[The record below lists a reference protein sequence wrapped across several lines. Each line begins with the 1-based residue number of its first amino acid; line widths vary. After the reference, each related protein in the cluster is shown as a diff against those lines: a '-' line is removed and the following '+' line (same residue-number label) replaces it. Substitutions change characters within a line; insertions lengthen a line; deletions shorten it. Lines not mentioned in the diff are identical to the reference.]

1 MTLMNRP
8 GSLPGRMG
16 FALFGFLAGSVV
28 HAAERTDADR
38 LAAAGHAGAAAPV
51 SPGEYAAPLKLGTLP
66 AGFSVVESG
75 GSTSVTEGGVTDSYT
90 VVLNAPPAATVTV
103 SLAFNAAQLTLNGDT
118 DGSLSLEFTA
128 GNWSEPQTVN
138 IVAVDD
144 TLLEGPHTSTIV
156 QSASSADAA
165 YASIDPADV
174 TVSIVDND
182 SAVLSFSSAG
192 FNVVEGAL
200 FSPGVR
206 LSINANGTP
215 GGSLSAPI
223 TASLVLT
230 PGTASA
236 DDVALGVGSFTF
248 PAGSTHN
255 SVSTA
260 ASVLVTNDRLV
271 EAIETFSLAIVIDSG
286 VATTTALNTYQILS
300 DDTAAITFSTASS
313 PVAEG
318 AGSAAVAATVTVS
331 GSGSGEPGLGTDIAV
346 GVIDVPQ
353 TATTPA
359 DYQVLTPSLV
369 FPAGSASGALQNV
382 EVAIVN
388 DALVEGSHDFRLD
401 FGAIATSATGVT
413 ASGSHTLTVFD
424 DDFAGVSLTESAGST
439 IVTEGGANDSF
450 ALELTAQP
458 TSDVT
463 ISFDVGTQVSF
474 APNPLVIAPA
484 DWNVPQTVTVTAID
498 DLLIEGPHSAT
509 VGLIFTG
516 DADFAAITPNSIGLI
531 VDIVDNDVPGVLVLE
546 SDGSST
552 ASEGGAG
559 DSYTVQLQSAP
570 TQDVIIA
577 IQADA
582 QLQVAPVVLS
592 FTPANWGTPQTVS
605 INAVD
610 DALIEGP
617 HAGTLTHAA
626 TSLDLNYNGIAIA
639 PVTVALLDNDVAGVT
654 LLASGGDTTISEGG
668 SGDSFTVQ
676 LSAQPA
682 SDVTI
687 SFNAG
692 TQLSLAPASLVFTPA
707 QWNLPQTVS
716 VSAIDDAIIEGPHG
730 ASIGLS
736 FAGDADFA
744 AITPGS
750 ISVPVS
756 IVDNDAA
763 GVSLIASGGATT
775 VSEGGSGDSFTVQ
788 LSAQPASDVSISF
801 DAGAELSIAPS
812 PLVISPAQWSQA
824 QTVSVTAVD
833 DDIAQGART
842 MDVVLGFSG
851 DADFAA
857 IPAGSVRLT
866 VTIGD
871 NDSAGIVLVESGG
884 GSQAVEGGAGDDY
897 TLRLQTQPT
906 AQVQIAIDGGDQ
918 LQVSPALVSFT
929 AANWNLPQTVTV
941 NAVDDGRIEGPH
953 SGSVSHAVSSADPA
967 YDGLVLAAL
976 PVFIIDNLQQIQ
988 PRQIPA
994 SRDASLALLAVLI
1007 GLLAAV
1013 SLRRRGG

>member
-16 FALFGFLAGSVV
+16 FALFGLLAGSVV
-28 HAAERTDADR
+28 YAAERTDADR
-38 LAAAGHAGAAAPV
+38 LAAAGHVGAAAPV
-51 SPGEYAAPLKLGTLP
+51 SPGEYAAPVKLGTLL

-75 GSTSVTEGGVTDSYT
+75 GSTSVTEGGATDSYT
-90 VVLNAPPAATVTV
+90 VVLNAPPTAPVTV
-103 SLAFNAAQLTLNGDT
+103 SLAFNAAQLTLNGDS
-118 DGSLSLEFTA
+118 DGSLSLEFTV

-138 IVAVDD
+138 VAAVDD

-165 YASIDPADV
+165 YASVDPADV
-174 TVSIVDND
+174 TVSIVDNET
-182 SAVLSFSSAG
+182 AEVIFASAG
-192 FNVVEGAL
+192 FTAVEGAT
-200 FSPGVR
+200 FSPGATLR
-206 LSINANGTP
+206 LTANGTP
-215 GGSLSAPI
+215 GGSI
-223 TASLVLT
+223 TAPVVASLALT
-230 PGTASA
+230 LGTASA
-236 DDVALGVGSFTF
+236 DDVAVTVSDFTF
-248 PAGSTHN
+248 PAGSSHN
-255 SVSTA
+255 TVVSQGT
-260 ASVLVTNDRLV
+260 VVVTNDRLV
-271 EAIETFSLAIVIDSG
+271 EGTESFSLQLLISSG
-286 VATTTALNTYQILS
+286 LASSTASNTYQILS
-300 DDTAAITFSTASS
+300 DDAAAIAFSSVSSLTVESSGTAFV
-313 PVAEG
+313 P
-318 AGSAAVAATVTVS
+318 ATVSVS
-331 GSGSGEPGLGTDIAV
+331 GTGIGAAGLGTDISIA
-346 GVIDVPQ
+346 ITDFPQ

-359 DYQVLTPSLV
+359 DYALLTGSLE
-369 FPAGSASGALQNV
+369 FPAGTASGSVRNV

-388 DALVEGSHDFRLD
+388 DALIEGNHSFELS
-401 FGAIATSATGVT
+401 FGAITSLLTNVS
-413 ASGSHTLTVFD
+413 ASGTHTVTVLD
-424 DDFAGVSLTESAGST
+424 DDLAGLNLTETGGST

-450 ALELTAQP
+450 ALELGAQP
-458 TSDVT
+458 TSDVS

-484 DWNVPQTVTVTAID
+484 DWNVPQTITVTAID

-516 DADFAAITPNSIGLI
+516 DADFAAITPNSIGLT

-546 SDGSST
+546 SDGGST

-570 TQDVIIA
+570 TQDVSIA

-582 QLQVAPVVLS
+582 QLQVAPVVLG

-617 HAGTLTHAA
+617 HAGTVTHTA
-626 TSLDLNYNGIAIA
+626 TSLDANYSGIAIA

-654 LLASGGDTTISEGG
+654 LLASGG
-668 SGDSFTVQ
+668 
-676 LSAQPA
+676 
-682 SDVTI
+682 
-687 SFNAG
+687 
-692 TQLSLAPASLVFTPA
+692 
-707 QWNLPQTVS
+707 
-716 VSAIDDAIIEGPHG
+716 
-730 ASIGLS
+730 
-736 FAGDADFA
+736 
-744 AITPGS
+744 
-750 ISVPVS
+750 
-756 IVDNDAA
+756 
-763 GVSLIASGGATT
+763 ATT
-775 VSEGGSGDSFTVQ
+775 VSEGGSGDSFTLQ

-801 DAGAELSIAPS
+801 DGGAELSLAPN
-812 PLVISPAQWSQA
+812 PLVISSAQWNQP
-824 QTVSVTAVD
+824 QTVTVTAVD
-833 DDIAQGART
+833 DDIAQGTRT
-842 MDVVLGFSG
+842 IDVVLGFSG

-857 IPAGSVRLT
+857 LPAGSVRLA

-906 AQVQIAIDGGDQ
+906 AEVQIAIEGGEQ
-918 LQVSPALVSFT
+918 LQVSPALISFT
-929 AANWNLPQTVTV
+929 AANWNLPQTVTI

-967 YDGLVLAAL
+967 YDGLALAAL

-994 SRDASLALLAVLI
+994 SRDASLALLAMLI
-1007 GLLAAV
+1007 GLLAAAV
-1013 SLRRRGG
+1013 LRRREG